1 FKRKVRRA
9 GVALYTAPG
18 NFQTHLEVYAEARD
32 HFVTSATDF
41 SNDTKLTGVMAEI
54 LWGSFLL
61 GVQSTTET
69 EKGFDAASTP
79 SDENLETK
87 ATIVTVGWVP
97 EGGGLSLVLSM
108 ETEEET
114 DKVAN
119 EVLELEI
126 VSVGLAFVF

>member
-1 FKRKVRRA
+1 
-9 GVALYTAPG
+9 PG

-32 HFVTSATDF
+32 PFVTSATDF

-61 GVQSTTET
+61 GINATTET
-69 EKGFDAASTP
+69 EKGFDSASTP
-79 SDENLETK
+79 NDENLETK

-114 DKVAN
+114 DKVLN

>member
-1 FKRKVRRA
+1 
-9 GVALYTAPG
+9 
-18 NFQTHLEVYAEARD
+18 EARD
-32 HFVTSATDF
+32 PFVTSATDF
-41 SNDTKLTGVMAEI
+41 SDDVITTGIMAEI

-61 GVQSTTET
+61 AVNVTSET
-69 EKGFDAASTP
+69 AKGFEAADVP
-79 SDENLETK
+79 PEEDVETK

-97 EGGGLSLVLSM
+97 EGGGLSLILSM